1 MCVCVC
7 ARMQKREERGGEGG
21 ESMEL
26 ASICLYVRRKMC
38 VKAYAR

>member
-7 ARMQKREERGGEGG
+7 ALVQKREERGGGR

-26 ASICLYVRRKMC
+26 ASICLCVKRKMC